1 MQQQLVT
8 DLMNSIEINVAIWIT
23 LCTERVKHL
32 GLFIKFCWSVYP
44 FINDYIT
51 RIMLMSFISYVP
63 TGCTPAQTSGSH
75 DSDRPSS
82 IAYARSAFHPGYLRY
97 YFLLFALWTC
107 RDYQSKSSKFEVLSL
122 FSYVLP
128 MNRKRRKGPPPSPP
142 PQKNM
147 GHSIKSDLIII

>member
-1 MQQQLVT
+1 
-8 DLMNSIEINVAIWIT
+8 
-23 LCTERVKHL
+23 
-32 GLFIKFCWSVYP
+32 
-44 FINDYIT
+44 
-51 RIMLMSFISYVP
+51 MLMSFISYVP

-128 MNRKRRKGPPPSPP
+128 VNRKRRKGTPPPPI
-142 PQKNM
+142 NM
-147 GHSIKSDLIII
+147 IKTDGEKKAYKKHGAFNIKVRLDNNFKWHPCQRMCTLVTMKDCIIFE